1 MAVLVRQS
9 APRSAILPGQCFLSA
24 FRAFGH
30 GVFHPPFIRLNTK
43 WKYNKHI
50 LIAFLSKD
58 ASLTK
63 DPSFPLQT
71 RRNIV
76 MSKTVSF
83 LCWCLLGC
91 VQCFLQSKRIQI
103 DGNGYTGVTVVISSQ
118 LTPSEI
124 QIQKLKVSA
133 L

>member
-43 WKYNKHI
+43 WKYNKKYFNRFFI
-50 LIAFLSKD
+50 QGRLFLS
-58 ASLTK
+58 
-63 DPSFPLQT
+63 PLQT

-91 VQCFLQSKRIQI
+91 AQCFLQSKRIQI